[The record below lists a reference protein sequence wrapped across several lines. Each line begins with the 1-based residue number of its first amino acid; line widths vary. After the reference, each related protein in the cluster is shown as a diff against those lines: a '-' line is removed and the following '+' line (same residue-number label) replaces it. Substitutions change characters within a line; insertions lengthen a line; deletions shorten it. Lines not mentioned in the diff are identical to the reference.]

1 LVGVAW
7 SNGGYRADTSL
18 WGFFLRCG
26 GGISRLQGFE
36 ACNAFIRVGF
46 IYRVYGGFHLH
57 PYWNYLIISNIKFTD
72 MSKVFLLGA
81 NVKYDTDKQTVAK
94 NQIIQMN
101 GYEGDRYVVHD
112 ITGTKWGISYELI
125 NLRTKT
131 FGQCDLI
138 RPLSQKFGIGYYFDD
153 ENPQFM
159 DAFEVAVLQSEAERN
174 RQAKQATKQQQEER
188 DEQLKAIGR
197 ERLEAIIPEDAK
209 AVIVAELH
217 EDESDSMTDY
227 YGYRTQRTVILGF
240 STHTRDLFPEMRKV
254 AANFEETAH
263 LAVENTKYEHRE
275 KYSMGEGYYLG
286 ESKYHGWII
295 QKEKLY
301 GSREQ
306 FIERYALTAG
316 DEANICVKVAET
328 AINNTPEAIAGDFV
342 IVDYSEKALAVFGDT
357 RAIKDRLKA
366 LGGRFNPKLTH
377 EGTKKAGW
385 IFSKSKEQEV
395 KNLLTVK

>member
-1 LVGVAW
+1 
-7 SNGGYRADTSL
+7 
-18 WGFFLRCG
+18 
-26 GGISRLQGFE
+26 
-36 ACNAFIRVGF
+36 
-46 IYRVYGGFHLH
+46 
-57 PYWNYLIISNIKFTD
+57 

-81 NVKYDTDKQTVAK
+81 NASYDTGKQTVEK
-94 NQIIQMN
+94 NQIILMN
-101 GYEGDRYVVHD
+101 GYDDDRYVVYD
-112 ITGTKWGISYELI
+112 ITTSKWGLSYELI
-125 NLRTKT
+125 NLRTKK

-159 DAFEVAVLQSEAERN
+159 DAFEVAVLQSEAEQN
-174 RQAKQATKQQQEER
+174 RQAEQAAKQQQQER
-188 DEQLKAIGR
+188 DGQLKAAGR

-209 AVIVAELH
+209 AIIIAELH
-217 EDESDSMTDY
+217 EDESEPMTDY
-227 YGYRTQRTVILGF
+227 YGYRTRRTVILGF
-240 STHTRDLFPEMRKV
+240 STHTRDLFSEMRKY
-254 AANFEETAH
+254 ASNFSETAH
-263 LAVENTKYEHRE
+263 LAEENEKYEHRE
-275 KYSMGEGYYLG
+275 KYSMGAGYYLG

-316 DEANICVKVAET
+316 DEANICVKVRAE
-328 AINNTPEAIAGDFV
+328 ADRAKEAVTGDFQ
-342 IVDYSEKALAVFGDT
+342 IVDYSEKAIAVFGDT

-377 EGTKKAGW
+377 EGSKQAGW
-385 IFSKSKEQEV
+385 IFSKSKELEL